1 MQLQRPCAWEKARV
15 IYEERRC
22 LFCSETRLK
31 SYGGTCSGTRVTEL
45 RHGTRMQYHAIVRA
59 LKIYYAWRGQHPEVY
74 DAAMDRLSRWLGPGR
89 KNEFVQE
96 INDEDRQS
104 DWFKKKWATTVL
116 SGQGLVPSATTEEK
130 ET

>member
-1 MQLQRPCAWEKARV
+1 M

-104 DWFKKKWATTVL
+104 DWFKKNGPPL
-116 SGQGLVPSATTEEK
+116 SYQAKGLSRVPPQKRRKHS
-130 ET
+130 